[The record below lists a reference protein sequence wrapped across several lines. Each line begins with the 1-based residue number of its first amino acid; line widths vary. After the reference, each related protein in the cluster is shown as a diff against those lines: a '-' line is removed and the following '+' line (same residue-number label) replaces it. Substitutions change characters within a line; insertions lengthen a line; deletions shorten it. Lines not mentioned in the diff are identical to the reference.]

1 MGTFLIALKTVA
13 PLFLIIGIGTLF
25 SRTKAFSQQWID
37 ILNKYALYVGFPAL
51 IVASLMSLKP
61 NTSLLAEL
69 IFHTSL
75 YVIVCTLLAFPL
87 AKIFKLSKKVLRT
100 LFLILPFGN
109 FAYLGIPVLQNAYG
123 NEMLPT
129 AAILSAIYLFWVL
142 TLPVIL
148 IEYFG
153 EDDVHPKHI
162 IFNLLQNPLFLS
174 VFVGLAIGFL
184 QIKLPFVIE
193 KTIHLLSDSVTAI
206 ILFAL
211 GLFMGTQKIGKV
223 KEWYMVFLLVF
234 ATMIILPA
242 AYYLYLS
249 TSGME
254 QKLINASVL
263 DAAMPLGLTP
273 YVLTMYYKLE
283 SKLAARVV
291 VLGTFLSVF
300 TLPLWIVWLG

>member
-51 IVASLMSLKP
+51 IVASLMYLKP
-61 NTSLLAEL
+61 DAVLLSKL
-69 IFHTSL
+69 VFHTSL
-75 YVIVCTLLAFPL
+75 YVIVCTLLAFPV
-87 AKIFKLSKKVLRT
+87 ARFFKFSKKVLRT

-129 AAILSAIYLFWVL
+129 AAIISAIYLFWVL
-142 TLPVIL
+142 TLPVVL
-148 IEYFG
+148 IESFG
-153 EDDVHPKHI
+153 DDAVHPKKI
-162 IFNLLQNPLFLS
+162 LSSLAKNPLFLS

-184 QIKLPFVIE
+184 QINLPFIID
-193 KTIHLLSDSVTAI
+193 KTIHLFSDSVTAI

-211 GLFMGTQKIGKV
+211 GLFMGTQKLGNI
-223 KEWYMVFLLVF
+223 KEWYLVVGLVF
-234 ATMIILPA
+234 VTMLVLPA
-242 AYYLYLS
+242 CYYFYLNA
-249 TSGME
+249 TGME

-273 YVLTMYYKLE
+273 YVLTIHYKLE

-300 TLPLWIVWLG
+300 ILPLWMVWLG